1 MNGKRAGLGLTL
13 ILVYV
18 GLTIL
23 FTYPLAWFLTSHHA
37 GEAGGDARVYLWN
50 MWWVDKA
57 LTDLHTNPFETDF
70 IFYPLGIGL
79 SLHTLGFSQGL
90 LFIPLKAL
98 LGNVAAANSILLLTF
113 VASALGMYA
122 LARYLGASSLGAFLA
137 GLAFA
142 FCPYRLARLAGHYDL
157 LGTEWIPFYTLFF
170 LKALREKKLDAKLLL
185 AAGVLAAVCGY
196 TTLTYLVFLALLS
209 GLYVLWR
216 VIPGRLDWRD
226 RRDLSPI
233 GRAAIIG
240 LVTAGL
246 LLPLLLQVNRDLSS
260 WRYPAYPGSVRYGAD
275 LASYA
280 VPGPQQN
287 LLGDS
292 LGRSF
297 DSNLTEAA
305 IFPGYVLLIVLV
317 GAVATPYVRRSYA
330 FWAVAAGVFFLL
342 SLGSTLKIAGWES
355 GIPLPF
361 ALFQE
366 LPLLEHLR
374 APSRLSIVFML
385 CAAVL
390 LGVSWSFW
398 MERIRRPAS
407 RVFLT
412 GLVAAGLIAEYLAI
426 PIPVFTAEVAPI
438 HRELAEEQE
447 HFTVMEI
454 PGIEQVPGRLMYHQ
468 TVHGKSIF
476 IGTAARVPP
485 EKTAYYFGLPLVRP
499 LVDLR
504 KGKIALSTEL
514 ISEQREL
521 APGVAAFLDLRYFIV
536 EKAYAK
542 RGVLEFLEQT
552 LPVDRT
558 YEDEERVGLRVRED
572 ELPLSPREIDPGAPD
587 SRMYFATGW
596 SRPEEAEGRS
606 FRWANESRSTL
617 LLKRPD
623 EAVTAVVVEISPLA
637 SDDQSVTAR
646 LDGTLLGEA
655 ALSPGWNEIR
665 WTLPAQT
672 RRVERLVLEW
682 DALRRASEA
691 DARRL
696 AARVSAVR
704 FE

>member
-1 MNGKRAGLGLTL
+1 MIGKRAGLGLTL
-13 ILVYV
+13 VLVYA
-18 GLTIL
+18 GLTVL
-23 FTYPLAWFLTSHHA
+23 FTYPLVWFLTSHHA

-57 LTDLHTNPFETDF
+57 LTELHTNPFETDF

-79 SLHTLGFSQGL
+79 SLHTLGLSQGL
-90 LFIPLKAL
+90 LFIALKIL
-98 LGNVAAANSILLLTF
+98 LGDVAAANSILLITF

-122 LARYLGASSLGAFLA
+122 LARYLGASTLGAFLA

-157 LGTEWIPFYTLFF
+157 LGTEWIPLYTLFF
-170 LKALREKKLDAKLLL
+170 LKALRVKRLDAKLLL
-185 AAGVLAAVCGY
+185 AAGVLAALCGY

-216 VIPGRLDWRD
+216 TACD
-226 RRDLSPI
+226 RRDFSPI
-233 GRAAIIG
+233 GRAALIG

-246 LLPLLLQVNRDLSS
+246 LLPLLLQVNRDLSA
-260 WRYPAYPGSVRYGAD
+260 WRYSAYPGSDRYGAD

-280 VPGPQQN
+280 LPGPQQN

-292 LGRSF
+292 LGQSF
-297 DSNLTEAA
+297 DSNLTEAT
-305 IFPGYVLLIVLV
+305 IFPGYVLLLVLV
-317 GAVATPYVRRSYA
+317 GALSTSYVRRNYV
-330 FWAVAAGVFFLL
+330 FWFVAAGVFLLL
-342 SLGSTLKIAGWES
+342 SLGSSLKIAGWES

-390 LGVSWSFW
+390 LGVTWSFW
-398 MERIRRPAS
+398 MERVRRPVS

-412 GLVAAGLIAEYLAI
+412 GLVAIGLVAEYLAI
-426 PIPVFTAEVAPI
+426 PVPVFTAGVAPI
-438 HRELAEEQE
+438 HRQLAAEQE
-447 HFTVMEI
+447 QFTVMEI
-454 PGIEQVPGRLMYHQ
+454 PGIEQVPEQLMYHQ
-468 TVHGKSIF
+468 TVHGKNIF

-504 KGKIALSTEL
+504 KGKIALSPEL
-514 ISEQREL
+514 ISEQSEL
-521 APGVAAFLDLRYFIV
+521 APGVAAFLGLRYFIV

-542 RGVLEFLEQT
+542 RGVLEFLEKV
-552 LPVDRT
+552 LPLDRT
-558 YEDEERVGLRVRED
+558 YEDEERIGLRVRAD
-572 ELPLSPREIDPGAPD
+572 ELPLPRHAIDPGAAD

-596 SRPEEAEGRS
+596 SRAEQAEGRS

-617 LLKRPD
+617 LLRRPD
-623 EAVTAVVVEISPLA
+623 DAAGVVVEISPLDNE
-637 SDDQSVTAR
+637 SQRVTAR
-646 LDGTLLGEA
+646 IDGMLLGEA
-655 ALSPGWNEIR
+655 TLSPGWNEIR
-665 WTLPAQT
+665 WTLPSRT
-672 RRVERLVLEW
+672 RRVERLDLQWSVLTQ
-682 DALRRASEA
+682 ASEA
-691 DARRL
+691 DPRRL
-696 AARVSAVR
+696 AARVSSIR

>member
-1 MNGKRAGLGLTL
+1 MIGKRGGINLTLVLIYAGLT
-13 ILVYV
+13 V
-18 GLTIL
+18 L
-23 FTYPLAWFLTSHHA
+23 FTYPLVWFLTTHHA

-79 SLHTLGFSQGL
+79 SLHTLGLSQGL
-90 LFIPLKAL
+90 LFIPLKTL
-98 LGNVAAANSILLLTF
+98 FGDVAAANSILLLTF

-122 LARYLGASSLGAFLA
+122 LARYLGASRLGAFLA
-137 GLAFA
+137 GIVFA

-157 LGTEWIPFYTLFF
+157 LGTEWIPLYTLFF
-170 LKALREKKLDAKLLL
+170 LKALGEKRLDAKLLL
-185 AAGVLAAVCGY
+185 AAGVLAALCGY

-216 VIPGRLDWRD
+216 VGGD
-226 RRDLSPI
+226 RRDWSPI
-233 GRAAIIG
+233 GRLALVG

-246 LLPLLLQVNRDLSS
+246 LLPLLLQVNRDLSAWS
-260 WRYPAYPGSVRYGAD
+260 YTAYPGSDRYGAD

-305 IFPGYVLLIVLV
+305 IFPGYVLLLVLV
-317 GAVATPYVRRSYA
+317 GALSTPYVRRNYV
-330 FWAVAAGVFFLL
+330 FWFVAAGVFLLL
-342 SLGSTLKIAGWES
+342 SLGSSLKIAGWAS

-412 GLVAAGLIAEYLAI
+412 GLVAAGLTAEYLAI
-426 PIPVFTAEVAPI
+426 PIPVFTAEVSPI

-447 HFTVMEI
+447 QFTVMEI

-468 TVHGKSIF
+468 TVHGKNIF

-514 ISEQREL
+514 IAEQREL

-542 RGVLEFLEQT
+542 RGILEFLEQT

-558 YEDEERVGLRVRED
+558 YEDEERVALRVRED
-572 ELPLSPREIDPGAPD
+572 ELPLSPRAINPGAPD

-596 SRPEEAEGRS
+596 SRPEEADGRS
-606 FRWANESRSTL
+606 FRWANEARSTL

-623 EAVTAVVVEISPLA
+623 DDVTVVVVEISPLEG
-637 SDDQSVTAR
+637 DDQSVTAQ

-655 ALSPGWNEIR
+655 TLSPGWSEVR
-665 WTLPAQT
+665 WTLPSRT
-672 RRVERLVLEW
+672 RRIERLVFQW

-691 DARRL
+691 DPRRL
-696 AARVSAVR
+696 AARVSSIR

>member
-1 MNGKRAGLGLTL
+1 MIGKRASLSLSLVLIYAGLT
-13 ILVYV
+13 V
-18 GLTIL
+18 L
-23 FTYPLAWFLTSHHA
+23 FTYPLVWFLTTHHA

-79 SLHTLGFSQGL
+79 SLHTLGLSQGL

-98 LGNVAAANSILLLTF
+98 LGEVAAANSILLFTF

-122 LARYLGASSLGAFLA
+122 LARYLGASRLGAFLA
-137 GLAFA
+137 GIVFA

-170 LKALREKKLDAKLLL
+170 FKALGEKSLDVRLLL
-185 AAGVLAAVCGY
+185 ATGALAALCGY

-216 VIPGRLDWRD
+216 LILDWRD
-226 RRDLSPI
+226 RRDLAPI
-233 GRAAIIG
+233 GRSALIG
-240 LVTAGL
+240 LVATVL
-246 LLPLLLQVNRDLSS
+246 LLPLLIQVNQDLSS
-260 WRYPAYPGSVRYGAD
+260 WRYPAYPGSDRYGAD
-275 LASYA
+275 VAAYA

-297 DSNLTEAA
+297 DSNLTEAT
-305 IFPGYVLLIVLV
+305 IFPGYVLLLVLV
-317 GAVATPYVRRSYA
+317 GALSTPHVRRDYV
-330 FWAVAAGVFFLL
+330 FWFVAAGVFFLL
-342 SLGSTLKIAGWES
+342 SLGSSLKIAGWES

-390 LGVSWSFW
+390 LGASWSLW
-398 MERIRRPAS
+398 MERVRKPLL

-412 GLVAAGLIAEYLAI
+412 GLLAIGLVAEYLAI
-426 PIPVFTAEVAPI
+426 PVPVFTAEVAPI
-438 HRELAEEQE
+438 HRQLAEEQE
-447 HFTVMEI
+447 QFTVMEI
-454 PGIEQVPGRLMYHQ
+454 PGIEQVPERLMYHQ
-468 TVHGKSIF
+468 TVHGKNIF

-504 KGKIALSTEL
+504 KGKIALSAEL
-514 ISEQREL
+514 ISKQSEL
-521 APGVAAFLDLRYFIV
+521 APGVAAFLGLRYLIV

-542 RGVLEFLEQT
+542 RGVLEFLEKT
-552 LPVDRT
+552 LPLDRT
-558 YEDEERVGLRVRED
+558 YEDEERIGLRVREE
-572 ELPLSPREIDPGAPD
+572 ELPDAPRSIDPGAPD

-596 SRPEEAEGRS
+596 SRAERAEGRS
-606 FRWANESRSTL
+606 FRWASETQTTL
-617 LLKRPD
+617 LLRRPD
-623 EAVTAVVVEISPLA
+623 DSVTAVVVEISPLEGN
-637 SDDQSVTAR
+637 DQSVTAR

-655 ALSPGWNEIR
+655 TLSPGWSEVR
-665 WTLPAQT
+665 WTLPSRT
-672 RRVERLVLEW
+672 RRVEKLVFRW
-682 DALRRASEA
+682 KVLRQTSEA
-691 DARRL
+691 DPRRL
-696 AARVSAVR
+696 AARVSSVR

>member
-13 ILVYV
+13 VLVYV

-98 LGNVAAANSILLLTF
+98 LGDVAAANSILLLTF

-170 LKALREKKLDAKLLL
+170 LKALQEKKLHAKLLL
-185 AAGVLAAVCGY
+185 AAGVLAALCGY

-216 VIPGRLDWRD
+216 IVFDWRD
-226 RRDLSPI
+226 RHDLSPI

-260 WRYPAYPGSVRYGAD
+260 WRYPAYPGSDRYGAD

-330 FWAVAAGVFFLL
+330 FWGVAAAAFFLL
-342 SLGSTLKIAGWES
+342 SLGSTLKVAGWES

-374 APSRLSIVFML
+374 APSRLSIMFML

-398 MERIRRPAS
+398 MERLRRPAS
-407 RVFLT
+407 RVFLS
-412 GLVAAGLIAEYLAI
+412 GLVAGALIAEYLAI

-447 HFTVMEI
+447 RFTVMEI

-521 APGVAAFLDLRYFIV
+521 APGVAAFLGLRYFIV
-536 EKAYAK
+536 DKAYAK
-542 RGVLEFLEQT
+542 RGVLQFLEQT

-558 YEDEERVGLRVRED
+558 YEDEERVGLRVRKD
-572 ELPLSPREIDPGAPD
+572 ELPLPPREIDPGAPD

-623 EAVTAVVVEISPLA
+623 DEVTVVVIEICPLA
-637 SDDQSVTAR
+637 SNGQSVTAR

-655 ALSPGWNEIR
+655 ALHPGWNEIR
-665 WTLPAQT
+665 WTLPAPT
-672 RRVERLVLEW
+672 RPVERLVLRW
-682 DALRRASEA
+682 AVLRQAS
-691 DARRL
+691 DTDPRRL
-696 AARVSAVR
+696 AARVSAIR